1 MRIVQTGVMAGWG
14 AVGGNRGVEAAQ
26 KGRIQEPGIDERMMR
41 EEYEKAKAGESSEK
55 ETALF

>member
-1 MRIVQTGVMAGWG
+1 MAGWG
-14 AVGGNRGVEAAQ
+14 VVGGNRGVEAAQ
-26 KGRIQEPGIDERMMR
+26 KDRIQEPGINERMMR